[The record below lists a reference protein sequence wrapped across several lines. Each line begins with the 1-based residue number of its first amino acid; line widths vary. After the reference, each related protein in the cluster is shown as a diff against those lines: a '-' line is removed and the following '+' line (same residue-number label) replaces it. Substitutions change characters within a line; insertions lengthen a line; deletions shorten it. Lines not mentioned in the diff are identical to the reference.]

1 MPKSDSDRAEAVL
14 ADPRWPAVAGRDRSA
29 DGRFVYAV
37 TTTGVYCRPGCGA
50 RRPLPAHV
58 RFFDGP
64 ASAERAGFRPC
75 RRCRPDRPAGVS
87 RQAVLVAELCRR
99 IDRAE
104 QPPTLAELS
113 RQSGFSPYHLQRV
126 FKQVTGVS
134 PRDYALARRAERLRL
149 ALEGGAAVTDA
160 CYRAGYRSS
169 GGFYRDAPAA
179 LGMTPGA
186 YRAGGAGE
194 TIRFA
199 IGQCSLGAILVAASQ
214 RGLCAIEL
222 GDAADAVLQQLQRR
236 FDRATLVG
244 ADPDF
249 EQWVAQVI
257 ALIEAPAT
265 GLALPLDIRGTAFQV
280 RVWQALRDIPPG
292 QTASY
297 AEIARR
303 IGQPRAVRAVAGACA
318 ANALA
323 VVIPC
328 HRVVRT
334 DGALSGYRW
343 GIERKRALLAR
354 EAAPQPE
361 RKETPGLDDA
371 QTSAASG
378 CAQ

>member
-1 MPKSDSDRAEAVL
+1 MPKPDSGRADAVL
-14 ADPRWPAVAGRDRSA
+14 ADPRWQAVAGRDRASA
-29 DGRFVYAV
+29 ARFVYAV

-50 RRPLPAHV
+50 RRPRPEHV
-58 RFFDGP
+58 RFFDDT

-75 RRCRPDRPAGVS
+75 RRCRPDRPAVAA
-87 RQAVLVAELCRR
+87 RQTVLVAELCRR

-104 QPPTLAELS
+104 QPPTLTELS
-113 RQSGFSPYHLQRV
+113 RQAGFSPYHLQRV
-126 FKQVTGVS
+126 FKQITGVS

-149 ALEGGAAVTDA
+149 ALDGGAAVTDA

-199 IGQCSLGAILVAASQ
+199 VGQCSLGAILVAASR

-222 GDAADAVLQQLQRR
+222 GDEPDAMLQQLQRR
-236 FDRATLVG
+236 FDRACLIG

-257 ALIEAPAT
+257 ALIEAPGT
-265 GLALPLDIRGTAFQV
+265 GLTLPLDLRGTAFQV

-323 VVIPC
+323 VAIPC
-328 HRVVRT
+328 HRVVRS

-354 EAAPQPE
+354 EAGQGGA
-361 RKETPGLDDA
+361 RKESPCLDAA
-371 QTSAASG
+371 QTRPAPG
-378 CAQ
+378 PAQ